1 MVVEWA
7 KGWVLINVLKFLYW
21 AAGSQLQGK
30 KSGLIIDAEWEGEV
44 LHAM

>member
-1 MVVEWA
+1 MVVEWV
-7 KGWVLINVLKFLYW
+7 KGWVLINVLKFYTELLGHSY
-21 AAGSQLQGK
+21 